1 MEMDIER
8 ARTGVAPFHVEWSDT
23 WTSNAHAPAMRQQP
37 VEEEQHRPEQ
47 DLLSKDHHMAILRE
61 AENLRKLYGEKRDA
75 LVSLLSGQLAFLK
88 TEAQV
93 VHGL

>member
-1 MEMDIER
+1 
-8 ARTGVAPFHVEWSDT
+8 
-23 WTSNAHAPAMRQQP
+23 
-37 VEEEQHRPEQ
+37 
-47 DLLSKDHHMAILRE
+47 MAILRE

-93 VHGL
+93 VHGLLYCCQERC

>member
-1 MEMDIER
+1 
-8 ARTGVAPFHVEWSDT
+8 
-23 WTSNAHAPAMRQQP
+23 MRQQP
-37 VEEEQHRPEQ
+37 VEEEQHRPEP
-47 DLLSKDHHMAILRE
+47 DLLSKDNHKAIHRE

-93 VHGL
+93 MHGL